1 MVGKMT
7 NRRPS
12 GKDAPPQPGDGLPQ
26 NAARR
31 EPHLAALI
39 LMPAV
44 RAMVERGSD
53 HHGALAAV
61 GLTLEDLGRANYRIP
76 HSQAERF
83 LVEVIE
89 RSGDPAFG
97 LRSGAHTDLADLGLI
112 SMLLVTAPTFGDSVR
127 RVQRFGKLLHDAAN
141 DFGERQ
147 GDVYYWYMD
156 MPGVTLSVQ
165 CAEAIVSG
173 TVARIRFWAGPD
185 WAPREVWFTHPAPP
199 YAEEY
204 RRVFRCDVRFE
215 AARIALAFDAAL
227 LDSVNLADRSMAEL
241 VERRAEA
248 ALRELAEE
256 RSFATR
262 VREQI
267 MSSLGTES
275 IGADVISRRL
285 AVSRATLTR
294 KLAQEGTTLSEL
306 LDGARRD
313 LAVEYLR
320 NDGLPV
326 EEVAR
331 RLAFSDARAFRRAFQ
346 RWTGTSPAEFRAKL

>member
-7 NRRPS
+7 TRRQS
-12 GKDAPPQPGDGLPQ
+12 GKDAPPQGGDGLTQ
-26 NAARR
+26 KDARR
-31 EPHLAALI
+31 EPHLAALM
-39 LMPAV
+39 LMPPV
-44 RAMVERGSD
+44 RLMVERGCD
-53 HHGALAAV
+53 YHAALAAV
-61 GLTLEDLGRANYRIP
+61 GLTLQDLGQGNLRIP
-76 HSQAERF
+76 HSLAERF
-83 LVEVIE
+83 MADAVE
-89 RSGDPAFG
+89 RTGDPAFA

-141 DFGERQ
+141 DFGERA

-156 MPGVTLSVQ
+156 FGVTLSVTS
-165 CAEAIVSG
+165 AEGVVSG
-173 TVARIRFWAGPD
+173 TVARIRFVAGPE
-185 WAPREVWFTHPAPP
+185 WSPREVWFTHSAPP
-199 YAEEY
+199 HAEEY
-204 RRVFRCDVRFE
+204 RRVFRCDVRFD
-215 AARIALAFDAAL
+215 APRIAIVFDAKL
-227 LDSVNLADRSMAEL
+227 LDCPILGDRSMAEL

-248 ALRELAEE
+248 ALLELAEA
-256 RSFATR
+256 RTFAMR
-262 VREQI
+262 VRDEI
-267 MSSLGTES
+267 MSALGTES
-275 IGADVISRRL
+275 IGADLISRRL

-320 NDGLPV
+320 NGGLSV

-346 RWTGTSPAEFRAKL
+346 RWTGSSPAEFRAKL